1 MEKNPSFKLL
11 NMKRYLVYLLT
22 GLLSW
27 VVPFVIGIGFHNKE
41 GQLLVNQDLFKSVMV
56 VTGTLTGMLLL
67 SYLYNKGKIRSVA
80 DALWVGIIWLGV
92 NWIFDI
98 FILLPVAKLS
108 FDNYYQQ
115 IGLRYLS
122 ILIICWFTGRIA
134 FKRGRSV

>member
-1 MEKNPSFKLL
+1 
-11 NMKRYLVYLLT
+11 MKRYLGYLFT

-27 VVPFVIGIGFHNKE
+27 AVPFVIGIGFHNKE

-56 VTGTLTGMLLL
+56 VAGTLTGMLLL

-92 NWIFDI
+92 NWFFDI
-98 FILLPVAKLS
+98 LILLPVAKLS